1 MFRFLKNKKKNKT
14 ILRLI
19 LTFLWLILTS
29 SILQYEEWG
38 IYRLTTAIEL
48 IAVVTV
54 TIVTIQYVTLKSD
67 LKSRDKR
74 REE

>member
-1 MFRFLKNKKKNKT
+1 MKNKKKNKT

>member
-1 MFRFLKNKKKNKT
+1 MKNKKKNRT